1 MFLVHTVLILRSR
14 CRHLG
19 FSKGTLSVVDS
30 ALNRVFIIVN
40 EEEASVFGETG
51 DKPGEF
57 NAPAEVTF
65 DDLGNSII
73 VDTKN
78 NRLQLVDA
86 NQNSY
91 PVKVRISSV
100 MSL

>member
-1 MFLVHTVLILRSR
+1 M
-14 CRHLG
+14 
-19 FSKGTLSVVDS
+19 
-30 ALNRVFIIVN
+30 
-40 EEEASVFGETG
+40 FGETG

-57 NAPAEVTF
+57 NAPAEVAF
-65 DDLGNSII
+65 DDVGNSII

-86 NQNSY
+86 NQNTY

-100 MSL
+100 ISLSFFRTF

>member
-1 MFLVHTVLILRSR
+1 MF
-14 CRHLG
+14 G
-19 FSKGTLSVVDS
+19 D
-30 ALNRVFIIVN
+30 
-40 EEEASVFGETG
+40 TG

-65 DDLGNSII
+65 DDVGNSII

-86 NQNSY
+86 NQNPY
-91 PVKVRISSV
+91 PVKVRIS
-100 MSL
+100 